1 MTGYHGVAPGS
12 AAQIYRW
19 PAAIRRYNGAIMP
32 GKVAILGGGVA
43 GLSAAHELAERG
55 FQVDVYERR
64 PVPGGKA
71 RSIPVPGSGVDGRAD
86 LPGEHGFRF
95 FPGFYKHVTD
105 TMARI
110 PFGAGGNCHD
120 NLVVATR
127 ILLAREGL
135 SEITWVARSPRTL
148 EDLRVFLIELLT
160 PLGVPLEEVLFFVS
174 RLLVLATSCPQRR
187 LAEYEQIRW
196 WGFIEAPRMSK
207 LYQSYLAQGMTRS
220 LVAMRAEESSTRT
233 VGYILLQLFY
243 GLIAPNRVFD
253 RLLAGPT
260 NDVWIQPWAQYLKGL
275 GVTFHCDAKVSS
287 ISAEAGRVTGVTLLD
302 SSRVTADYY
311 IAALPVEV
319 MSTLLTDEL
328 RAAAPSLAGIGHLKT
343 RWMNG
348 IQFYLAKDQP
358 LAHGHVIYLD
368 SPWAL
373 TSISQRQ
380 FWTGIDLSKYGNG
393 TVRGILSVDISDWE
407 APGVLSGKPA
417 RGCSAEE
424 IKNEVWQQLKQ
435 HLNDGGSATI
445 DDGDLL
451 GWFLDPDIEFPNPGN
466 ATNAE
471 PLLINTAGSL
481 QYRPEAQ
488 VELENFF
495 VASDYVR
502 TYTDIACMEAANE
515 AARRAVNCLLA
526 AAGSTSAPATLWP
539 LEEPLFL
546 KPFQEI
552 DRIRFNLG
560 RPHSLALPGPR

>member
-1 MTGYHGVAPGS
+1 ML
-12 AAQIYRW
+12 
-19 PAAIRRYNGAIMP
+19 
-32 GKVAILGGGVA
+32 GKVAVLGGGVA

-55 FQVDVYERR
+55 FQVHVYERKA
-64 PVPGGKA
+64 VLGGKA
-71 RSIPVPGSGVDGRAD
+71 RSIPVLGSGAGGRAD

-95 FPGFYKHVTD
+95 FPGFYQHVTD

-110 PFGAGGNCHD
+110 PFGSGGNCHD

-127 ILLAREGL
+127 ILLARAGL
-135 SEITWVARSPRTL
+135 SEITWVARNPRTL
-148 EDLRVFLIELLT
+148 DDLRVFLIELLT
-160 PLGVPLEEVLFFVS
+160 PLGVPLDEVVFFVS
-174 RLLVLATSCPQRR
+174 RLIVLATSCPQRR
-187 LAEYEQIRW
+187 LAEYERIRW
-196 WGFIEAPRMSK
+196 WDFIQAPRMSTV
-207 LYQSYLAQGMTRS
+207 YQSYLAQGMTRS

-243 GLIAPNRVFD
+243 GLISPDRVFD

-260 NDVWIQPWAQYLKGL
+260 NDVWIHPWTSYLEGL
-275 GVTFHCDAKVSS
+275 GVVFHRGARVSG
-287 ISAEAGRVTGVTLLD
+287 ISTHAGRVTGVTLED
-302 SSRVTADYY
+302 SSQVTADYY

-319 MSTLLTDEL
+319 MATLLTDEL
-328 RAAAPSLAGIGHLKT
+328 KAAAPSLAGIGNLKT

-348 IQFYLAKDQP
+348 IQFYLSKDQP

-380 FWTGIDLSKYGNG
+380 FWTGIDLAQYGDG
-393 TVRGILSVDISDWE
+393 AVQGILSVDISDWE
-407 APGVLSGKPA
+407 APGTLTGKPA
-417 RGCSAEE
+417 RACSAEE
-424 IKNEVWQQLKQ
+424 IKSEVWHQLKQ
-435 HLNDGGSATI
+435 HLNDGGETTI
-445 DDGDLL
+445 DDGQLL
-451 GWFLDPDIEFPNPGN
+451 GWFLDPDIEFPNPGE

-502 TYTDIACMEAANE
+502 TYTDLACMEAANE

-526 AAGSTSAPATLWP
+526 ASGSTAAPAALWP
-539 LEEPLFL
+539 LEEPGFL

-552 DRIRFNLG
+552 DRIRFALG
-560 RPHSLALPGPR
+560 RPHSLTLLDRH

>member
-1 MTGYHGVAPGS
+1 MLG
-12 AAQIYRW
+12 
-19 PAAIRRYNGAIMP
+19 N
-32 GKVAILGGGVA
+32 VAILGGGVA

-55 FQVDVYERR
+55 FPVDVYERK
-64 PVPGGKA
+64 PVLGGKA
-71 RSIPVPGSGVDGRAD
+71 RSIPVPGSGTGGRLD

-95 FPGFYKHVTD
+95 FPGFYRHVTD

-110 PFGAGGNCHD
+110 PYGTGRSTYD

-127 ILLAREGL
+127 ILLARAGL

-148 EDLRVFLIELLT
+148 DDLRVFLIELLT
-160 PLGVPLEEVLFFVS
+160 PLGVPPDEVVFFVS
-174 RLLVLATSCPQRR
+174 RLLVLATSCQERR
-187 LAEYEQIRW
+187 LAEYEDLRW
-196 WGFIEAPRMSK
+196 WAFIEANRMSK
-207 LYQSYLAQGMTRS
+207 TYQAYLAQGMTRS

-243 GLIAPNRVFD
+243 GLMSPDRVFD

-260 NDVWIQPWAQYLKGL
+260 NDVWIEPWTRYLEGL
-275 GVTFHCDAKVSS
+275 GVVFHRNARVAS
-287 ISAEAGRVTGVTLLD
+287 IGTGGGRVTGVRLEDRTLV
-302 SSRVTADYY
+302 SAEYY
-311 IAALPVEV
+311 VAALPVEV
-319 MSTLLTDEL
+319 MTSLVSDEL
-328 RAAAPSLAGIGHLKT
+328 KSAAPSLAGLGQLKT

-348 IQFYLAKDQP
+348 IQFYLSVDLP

-380 FWTGIDLSKYGNG
+380 FWTGVDLSRYGDG
-393 TVRGILSVDISDWE
+393 AVQGILSVDISDWE
-407 APGVLSGKPA
+407 APGLLTGKPA
-417 RGCSAEE
+417 RLCSAEE
-424 IKNEVWQQLKQ
+424 IKDEVWHQLKQ
-435 HLNDGGSATI
+435 HLNDGSLVVLE
-445 DDGDLL
+445 DGALL
-451 GWFLDPDIEFPNPGN
+451 AWFLDPDIEYPNPGE

-488 VELENFF
+488 VELENLF

-526 AAGSTSAPATLWP
+526 AAGSSSAPARLWP

-546 KPFQEI
+546 RPFQEI
-552 DRIRFNLG
+552 DRIRFALG
-560 RPHSLALPGPR
+560 RPHSLTGVKLSG